1 MMAGQSF
8 KARLQSGE
16 AADGCFLEMFSPI
29 AAEIMARA
37 GYDSVMIDLEHGP
50 GSIMDA
56 IALIHAVQAWDCAPL
71 LRVAVNGP
79 VAIKRAL
86 DIGLAGI
93 MIPAVGSPVEAEA
106 AVAACRY
113 PPRGMRG
120 MAASVVR
127 ATGHGAAWQDYVASG
142 ADELL
147 VMCQIENVPGVLQVA
162 EIAAIEGVDMLFIG
176 PFDLSASAGHLGEP
190 DHPDVRADIARV
202 EQAAKAADKLLGIIP
217 TPGRSAAELFA
228 AGYDLVLGG
237 ADNVLLREAAEA
249 DVANLKI
256 SRQS

>member
-1 MMAGQSF
+1 MAGQSF
-8 KARLQSGE
+8 KARLQSGH

-37 GYDSVMIDLEHGP
+37 GYESVMIDLEHGP
-50 GSIMDA
+50 GAVMDA
-56 IALIHAVQAWDCAPL
+56 ISLIQAVQGCDCAPL
-71 LRVAVNGP
+71 LRVAANDP

-86 DIGLAGI
+86 DIGLAGV
-93 MIPAVGSPVEAEA
+93 MIPAVGSPAEAEA
-106 AVAACRY
+106 AVAACHY
-113 PPRGMRG
+113 PPRGVRG

-127 ATGHGAAWQDYVASG
+127 ATGHGAAWQDYVAGG

-147 VMCQIENVPGVLQVA
+147 VMCQIENVTGVLQVA
-162 EIAAIEGVDMLFIG
+162 DIAAIEGVDMLFIG
-176 PFDLSASAGHLGEP
+176 PFDLSASIGHLGQP
-190 DHPDVRADIARV
+190 DHPDVRGAITRV
-202 EQAAKAADKLLGIIP
+202 EQAAKAAGKLLGIIP

-249 DVANLKI
+249 DVANLKAARK
-256 SRQS
+256 S